1 MSLWTLAELDRLRD
15 AGELPELLR
24 LLPVPAPPRALEE
37 LARAVAST
45 EGFGADLSPLFAS
58 SPDRQFGEAAGAVL
72 AFIDEALAREAG
84 HAG

>member
-1 MSLWTLAELDRLRD
+1 M
-15 AGELPELLR
+15 
-24 LLPVPAPPRALEE
+24 PAPPRALEE

-45 EGFGADLSPLFAS
+45 EEFGADLSPLFAS

-84 HAG
+84 EAEAVGSRASAR